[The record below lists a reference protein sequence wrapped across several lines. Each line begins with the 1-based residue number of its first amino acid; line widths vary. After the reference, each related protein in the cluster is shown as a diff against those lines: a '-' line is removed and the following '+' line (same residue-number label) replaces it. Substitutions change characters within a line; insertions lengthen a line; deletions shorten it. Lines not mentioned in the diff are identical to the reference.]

1 MGKYFWKQQFDLP
14 KGAGYAPF
22 GPEHVATLLVIA
34 VLITGCTILLIR
46 AGRGRQERFIR
57 WFPWMMAG
65 MEAFKDLYLV
75 RVGRFSTGYLPL
87 HLCSLGV
94 FVFLFYS
101 RSRSAR
107 WRAFWSEIAVC
118 LILPG
123 SAAALLFP
131 DWIQYYPVWNFMN
144 LYSDTWH
151 MNLILFPIFLLC
163 TGRAHPTI
171 RHMPWCIMF
180 LTAAAVPIG
189 FFNEAADTNYL
200 FLHWPLAGSPIETI
214 YHQWGRWWRI
224 GYAMLVIA
232 VVAAVYAVVEFIR
245 GVQRWKTAKRGRSSG
260 SRLQNKKSI
269 RR

>member
-57 WFPWMMAG
+57 WFPWTMAG

-75 RVGRFSTGYLPL
+75 RIGRFSTGYLPL

-151 MNLILFPIFLLC
+151 MNLILFPIFVLC
-163 TGRAHPTI
+163 TGCAHPTI
-171 RHMPWCIMF
+171 GQMP
-180 LTAAAVPIG
+180 
-189 FFNEAADTNYL
+189 
-200 FLHWPLAGSPIETI
+200 
-214 YHQWGRWWRI
+214 
-224 GYAMLVIA
+224 
-232 VVAAVYAVVEFIR
+232 
-245 GVQRWKTAKRGRSSG
+245 
-260 SRLQNKKSI
+260 
-269 RR
+269 

>member
-57 WFPWMMAG
+57 WFPWTMAG

-75 RVGRFSTGYLPL
+75 RIGRFSTGYLPL

-131 DWIQYYPVWNFMN
+131 DWAHLYPVWNFMN
-144 LYSDTWH
+144 LYGYAWH
-151 MNLILFPIFLLC
+151 GLLVLYPVLCLKQGLPSLSIRHIHYELIFLLV
-163 TGRAHPTI
+163 T
-171 RHMPWCIMF
+171 
-180 LTAAAVPIG
+180 AVPVCA
-189 FFNEAADTNYL
+189 FDRVFDCNYM
-200 FLHWPLAGSPIETI
+200 FVNWPPAGTPLELIARLTGEQWYLAGYGLFSVCVIALI
-214 YHQWGRWWRI
+214 Y
-224 GYAMLVIA
+224 LVIHC
-232 VVAAVYAVVEFIR
+232 FR
-245 GVQRWKTAKRGRSSG
+245 GGKNHDK
-260 SRLQNKKSI
+260 
-269 RR
+269 